1 MVRASKKVLSIKQE
15 FEHGSS
21 GRVGGAL
28 PPATAAT
35 AEFLCEE
42 IEPIEKR
49 FWKCVLRNV
58 MRLQYVFAGLI
69 GEFT

>member
-1 MVRASKKVLSIKQE
+1 MAPY
-15 FEHGSS
+15 
-21 GRVGGAL
+21 

-35 AEFLCEE
+35 AEFLGEE
-42 IEPIEKR
+42 MEPIEKR
-49 FWKCVLRNV
+49 FWNCVLRNV